1 MAQNP
6 GIKAEIALET
16 KKRRTFAII
25 SHPDAGKTTLT
36 EKLLLYSGMLRTAGM
51 VGSRKGKGAASDW
64 MSLEQERGISITAS
78 VMQFTYQDTI
88 VNVLDTPGHQDFSE
102 DTYRT
107 LTAADSV
114 IMVLDA
120 AKGVEAQTRKLFDAC
135 RLRSIP
141 VITFINKMDLPPK
154 DLIDLLYEVEEVLG
168 IQSSPLNWPIGSGKE
183 FAGVY
188 DRMTKEFHFY
198 KKMASGGSSI
208 PEVVT
213 VPSDQIDDCYEV
225 SKDLIETVKD
235 EIDLLDGAGN
245 SFSQEAYLAGKLT
258 PVFFGSAMSNFGI
271 KPLFDAFINLAPS
284 PSARATDLL
293 NGEEGPS
300 IDPVEEPFSAYVF
313 KLQANM
319 NPRHRDCVAFLRIN
333 SGRYEKDQLV
343 KHQRMGKK
351 IRLSRPHSLKI
362 SERVTLETAY
372 PGDIIG
378 IINSG
383 NFQIGDTITTGM
395 DFKFK
400 PLPLF
405 QPELFASI
413 RPKDMGKRKAI
424 DKGLAQ
430 LAAEGAVQMIYDG
443 ESDRGFPLIGAVGRL
458 QFEVLEYRL
467 KDEYG
472 VVSILSQLP
481 FECSSWI
488 FGDVKN
494 LKKPHQSKLV
504 KDQYDRPILLFMS
517 SWDKQ
522 YAIRENP
529 DLEFCDYA

>member
-6 GIKAEIALET
+6 GITAEIALET

-51 VGSRKGKGAASDW
+51 VGKSKGKAAASDW

-78 VMQFTYQDTI
+78 VMQFTYHDTI

-141 VITFINKMDLPPK
+141 VITFVNKMDLPPK

-168 IQSSPLNWPIGSGKE
+168 IESSPLNWPVGSAKE
-183 FAGVY
+183 FSGIY
-188 DRMTKEFHFY
+188 DRVTKEFHFY
-198 KKMASGGSSI
+198 RKTASGGSLI
-208 PEVVT
+208 PDVIKVPLDKIDECHEV
-213 VPSDQIDDCYEV
+213 DRNLIDTALSE
-225 SKDLIETVKD
+225 L
-235 EIDLLDGAGN
+235 DLLDGAGN
-245 SFSQEAYLAGKLT
+245 AFTEEAYLSAKMT

-271 KPLFDAFINLAPS
+271 EPLFNAFIDLAPCPSPRATNLA
-284 PSARATDLL
+284 D
-293 NGEEGPS
+293 EQEGPI

-343 KHQRMGKK
+343 KHQRLGKK
-351 IRLSRPHSLKI
+351 IRLSRPHNLNV

-378 IINSG
+378 VINSG
-383 NFQIGDTITTGM
+383 HFQIGDTLTTGQ
-395 DFKFK
+395 DFKYK

-430 LAAEGAVQMIYDG
+430 LAAEGAIQMIYDENN
-443 ESDRGFPLIGAVGRL
+443 ESGFPLIGAVGRL

-472 VVSILSQLP
+472 VVSILAPLP
-481 FECSSWI
+481 YECSSWL
-488 FGDVKN
+488 FGDLSA
-494 LKKPHQSKLV
+494 LKKPHEAKLV
-504 KDQYDRPILLFMS
+504 RDQYDRPILLFTRQ
-517 SWDKQ
+517 WDKD
-522 YAIRENP
+522 YAIKQNP
-529 DLEFCDYA
+529 DISFRDYA